1 MTHDTMTTTHMTS
14 RRQFLGGAAA
24 LLGLGASFAHAEAAP
39 ADAELHLLNRL
50 TWGPRPGELKRL
62 RDLGAEAF
70 LDEQLHFER
79 LDDGDADVRLAE
91 FPILAMNRRTLYGL
105 QNAQGRARRA
115 LVRGMLERAVYSERQ
130 LLERMVEFWS
140 DHFNVPSDFDNTL
153 NLVVFQQDVRR
164 HALGRFRDLL
174 AATAKSPAMLYYLD
188 NYVNVKERPNENYAR
203 ELLELHT
210 LGVDGGYTEQD
221 VKATAR
227 AFTGWT
233 IHDRTETGFYFD
245 DSEHDT
251 DAKKVLGRDL
261 PAGRGLED
269 GLHVLGILAD
279 HPATAR
285 FVCRKLCVRFVSDA
299 PPESLVD
306 RLADV
311 WAATG
316 GEIKPVL
323 RALFLSEEFKASAGQ
338 KLRRPLDFFVGAL
351 RASGTR
357 VREWWLTEE
366 LLEALGQTPYGWHP
380 PDGYPDVAAAW
391 LSANGLLTRWN
402 TAMRLTHGALSDADQ
417 GYGLSTRLTERTPE
431 VETVGELVA
440 AVSRQ
445 VFGARLPE
453 AALEPFVHY
462 ASDGAGAA
470 EPVTP
475 QLLGRKL
482 GSLYGLML
490 ASPQF
495 QWR

>member
-1 MTHDTMTTTHMTS
+1 MTLKPS
-14 RRQFLGGAAA
+14 RREFLGRAGGAAA
-24 LLGLGASFAHAEAAP
+24 LLGLGISFGQAEAVP
-39 ADAELHLLNRL
+39 VDADLHLLNRL
-50 TWGPRPGELKRL
+50 TWGPRPNERKHL
-62 RDLGAEAF
+62 REMGAAAF

-79 LDDGDADVRLAE
+79 IDDADMDARLAKY
-91 FPILAMNRRTLYGL
+91 PILNMNRRTLYGL
-105 QNAQGRARRA
+105 QNAQGRTRKA
-115 LVRGMLERAVYSERQ
+115 LVRGMLARAVYSERQ

-140 DHFNVPSDFDNTL
+140 DHFNVPSDFDNIL
-153 NLVVFQQDVRR
+153 NLVVFQQDVRK

-174 AATAKSPAMLYYLD
+174 SATAKSPAMLYYLD

-210 LGVDGGYTEQD
+210 LGVDGGYGETD
-221 VKATAR
+221 VKAVAR

-233 IHDRTETGFYFD
+233 IHDRTDTGFYFD
-245 DSEHDT
+245 EAEHDT
-251 DAKKVLGRDL
+251 DPKEVLGHRL

-299 PPESLVD
+299 PPETLVTK
-306 RLADV
+306 LAEV

-316 GEIKPVL
+316 GEIKPIL
-323 RALFLSEEFKASAGQ
+323 RSLFLSEEFAASAGQ

-357 VREWWLTEE
+357 VRDWWLTEE
-366 LLEALGQTPYGWHP
+366 LLEALGQTPYAWHP

-391 LSANGLLTRWN
+391 LSANGLLARWN
-402 TAMRLTHGALSDADQ
+402 TAMRLTHSALSDSEQ
-417 GYGLSTRLTERTPE
+417 GYGLSTRLLERTPE
-431 VETVGELVA
+431 VETVGKLVT

-445 VFGARLPE
+445 VFGAALPE
-453 AALEPFVHY
+453 EALEPFVRY
-462 ASDGAGAA
+462 ASDGAGA
-470 EPVTP
+470 EERVTP

>member
-1 MTHDTMTTTHMTS
+1 MTS
-14 RRQFLGGAAA
+14 RREFLGGAAA
-24 LLGLGASFAHAEAAP
+24 LLGVGASFAQTEAIP
-39 ADAELHLLNRL
+39 PTVPLDAELHLLNRL

-79 LDDGDADVRLAE
+79 LDDRDMDARLAE
-91 FPILAMNRRTLYGL
+91 FPILGMNRRTLYSL

-153 NLVVFQQDVRR
+153 NLVGFQQGVRR

-210 LGVDGGYTEQD
+210 LGVDGGYSEQD

-251 DAKKVLGRDL
+251 DAKKVLGHDL

-279 HPATAR
+279 HRATAR
-285 FVCRKLCVRFVSDA
+285 FVCGKLCVRFVSDT
-299 PPESLVD
+299 PPASLVD

-357 VREWWLTEE
+357 VRDWWLLEE

-380 PDGYPDVAAAW
+380 PDGYPDVARAW

-431 VETVGELVA
+431 VETVGALVA
-440 AVSRQ
+440 AVSHQ

-453 AALEPFVHY
+453 EALEPFVHY

>member
-1 MTHDTMTTTHMTS
+1 MTS
-14 RRQFLGGAAA
+14 RREFLGGAAA
-24 LLGLGASFAHAEAAP
+24 LLGVGASFAQTEAIP
-39 ADAELHLLNRL
+39 PTVPLDAELHLLNRL
-50 TWGPRPGELKRL
+50 TWGPRPSELKRL
-62 RDLGAEAF
+62 RDLGTEAF

-79 LDDGDADVRLAE
+79 LDDRDADARLAKL
-91 FPILAMNRRTLYGL
+91 PILGMSRRTLYGL

-153 NLVVFQQDVRR
+153 NLVVFQQGVRR

-210 LGVDGGYTEQD
+210 LGVDGGYSEQD

-251 DAKKVLGRDL
+251 DAKKVLGHDL

-279 HPATAR
+279 HRATAR
-285 FVCRKLCVRFVSDA
+285 FVCGKLCVRFVSDT
-299 PPESLVD
+299 PPASLVD

-351 RASGTR
+351 RASGTQ
-357 VREWWLTEE
+357 VRDWWLLEE

-380 PDGYPDVAAAW
+380 PDGYPDVARAW

-431 VETVGELVA
+431 VETVGALVA

-445 VFGARLPE
+445 VFGAALSE
-453 AALEPFVHY
+453 EALEPFVHY

-495 QWR
+495 QWH